1 MSSPMVEEGFR
12 GFKVRD
18 RRRIG
23 RGEPEEKKED
33 SKGQE
38 GLPPVNFSI
47 FISSLTSAALYHLGD
62 LPNPETGKVEK
73 NLPLARHTIDTLAM
87 LKEKTKGNLTE
98 EEERLIEE
106 SLYML
111 RMRYLREVK

>member
-1 MSSPMVEEGFR
+1 MSPSMVEEGSR

-23 RGEPEEKKED
+23 RGEPEKEKDPGE
-33 SKGQE
+33 E
-38 GLPPVNFSI
+38 GLPPADFSI
-47 FISSLTSAALYHLGD
+47 FISSLTTTALYHLGD

-73 NLPLARHTIDTLAM
+73 NLSLARHTIDTLAM
-87 LKEKTKGNLTE
+87 LKEKTKGNLTK
-98 EEERLIEE
+98 EEERLIED